1 MKKIVLFTVCWLT
14 FLAANAQK
22 SLLALDEHNKY
33 IYYQVVD
40 RPGVTADSLNNETVA
55 FVKENFPKIKSR
67 IGTDTS
73 ISIKDKFQTYSAL
86 SFARHESGQITYT
99 LTIECKNFKYRFWL
113 TDFVFT
119 PFQRDRYG
127 MFVPVNG
134 KDVPLENASTK
145 LEKKELEG
153 YLDQTGLYC
162 EQLGEK
168 LKLYMTQN
176 HSTKKSQQPPQR
188 PIKKVVT
195 DKW

>member
-1 MKKIVLFTVCWLT
+1 MGFRM
-14 FLAANAQK
+14 ANAQQ

-33 IYYQVVD
+33 IYYHVID
-40 RPGVTADSLNNETVA
+40 RPGITADSLNSNAIT
-55 FVKENFPKIKSR
+55 FVKENFPKIRSR

-134 KDVPLENASTK
+134 KDVPLENASSK
-145 LEKKELEG
+145 LDKKELEG
-153 YLDQTGLYC
+153 YFDQTGLYC

-168 LKLYMTQN
+168 LKLYMTQD
-176 HSTKKSQQPPQR
+176 HSIKKPKEQQSQPPV
-188 PIKKVVT
+188 KKIVT
-195 DKW
+195 SKW

>member
-1 MKKIVLFTVCWLT
+1 MKKILLFILCCLP

-40 RPGVTADSLNNETVA
+40 RSGVTADSLNSKAVA

-73 ISIKDKFQTYSAL
+73 IGIKDRFQTYSAL
-86 SFARHESGQITYT
+86 SFARHESGQITYN

-134 KDVPLENASTK
+134 RDVALENALTK
-145 LEKKELEG
+145 LDKKELEG

-162 EQLGEK
+162 EQLDEK
-168 LKLYMTQN
+168 LKLYMVQN
-176 HSTKKSQQPPQR
+176 HSTKKTEQQPQQ

-195 DKW
+195 NKW

>member
-1 MKKIVLFTVCWLT
+1 M
-14 FLAANAQK
+14 ANAQK
-22 SLLALDEHNKY
+22 SLLALNEHNKY

-40 RPGVTADSLNNETVA
+40 RPDVTADSLNNKAVA

-67 IGTDTS
+67 TGTDTS
-73 ISIKDKFQTYSAL
+73 ISIRDKFETYSAL

-127 MFVPVNG
+127 MFVPING
-134 KDVPLENASTK
+134 KDVPLENASNK
-145 LEKKELEG
+145 LDKKELDG
-153 YLDQTGLYC
+153 YFDQTGLYC

-168 LKLYMTQN
+168 LKLYMMQD
-176 HSTKKSQQPPQR
+176 HSVEKSQQAQSQQ